1 MKDHHNTSLRNTANK
16 EAFRRM
22 TSVEP
27 TLIGIS
33 AARDVVPG
41 MEGRRIL
48 TSGPVLPWSE
58 YAGGQRAAIVGG
70 VLYEGWATTEEEA
83 IALLD
88 RGEVVVGA
96 CQDHSCVGSLAGIYT
111 PRMPVFVVED
121 RASGHRAFCNMYEG
135 KSRKRLNYG
144 IYDATVHAQLDLVE
158 NVLAPTIKA
167 AVTKMGGVPL
177 KPIMVRALNMGDELH
192 SRNTAASLLF
202 ARELFP
208 AFLELYEIL
217 GEAIQKT
224 LELLTEDN
232 YFFLRLSMAASK
244 VAADAAHGVEHSS
257 VVTAMAFN
265 CKEFAIRVSGL
276 EGWVRGPHAAV
287 EAKLFDGHDASEITW
302 MGGESPITET
312 VGLGGFAQAGAP
324 SLQAYQGGSY
334 IAMMERNEAL
344 YRITIGENPDFK
356 IPAFAYRGSP
366 TSIDVFKVLEH
377 GVLPVMD
384 IGIAGKGGGQI
395 GAGIVSAPVECF
407 RQAAVKLQLLHE
419 APVD

>member
-1 MKDHHNTSLRNTANK
+1 MKENTSREAANL

-27 TLIGIS
+27 RLIDIRP
-33 AARDVVPG
+33 AKEVVSG
-41 MEGRRIL
+41 MDERRIL

-58 YAGGQRAAIVGG
+58 YEGGQRAGIIGG
-70 VLYEGWATTEEEA
+70 VLYEGWATTEDEA
-83 IALLD
+83 VVLLD
-88 RGEVVVGA
+88 HGDVKVSA

-111 PRMPVFVVED
+111 PTMPVFVVED
-121 RASGHRAFCNMYEG
+121 PASGRRAFCNMYEG

-144 IYDATVHAQLDLVE
+144 IYDDVVHAQLKLVE
-158 NVLAPTIKA
+158 NVLAPTIAKA
-167 AVTKMGGVPL
+167 VRDMGGVPL

-208 AFLELYEIL
+208 SFLKLYGTL
-217 GEAIQKT
+217 GKDIEKT
-224 LELLTEDN
+224 IELLTEDN
-232 YFFLRLSMAASK
+232 YFFLRLSMAGSK
-244 VAADAAHGVEHSS
+244 VAADAAHGVPHSS
-257 VVTAMAFN
+257 VVTAMAFS

-276 EGWVRGPHAAV
+276 DGWIRGPHAAV

-324 SLQAYQGGSY
+324 TLQAYQGGSY
-334 IAMMERNEAL
+334 RAMMERNELL
-344 YRITIGENPDFK
+344 YSITVAENPDFK
-356 IPAFAYRGSP
+356 IPAFGYRGTP
-366 TSIDVFKVLEH
+366 TGIDVFKVLEQ

-395 GAGIVSAPVECF
+395 GAGIVSAPMECF
-407 RQAAVKLQLLHE
+407 RQAAYMLSVRQQ
-419 APVD
+419 